1 MSISI
6 RLEGG
11 LGDHLLGNRF
21 IHAIKDK
28 YPKEDLFIYSDTENN
43 PNSINILKTLY
54 PNIYINTKVVGTR
67 KDKNFKIKSQFGE
80 EIYPAFLANL
90 PDDTIKEMQSYD
102 KFYDLQIDG
111 LKWLNYDF
119 DWLRYYYFFPKPQ
132 INLEKKYKETYI
144 MTHLYSRPDSPYN
157 LNQSYVIDLLKKI
170 SIFTNQK
177 VLVLTTEEHKSYYED
192 LFNDTNIIIDTS
204 DNLLDVFKIAQGCSL
219 FLGID
224 SGIRY
229 IPYHFSKPVFVFSKY
244 CKAYGSVAPS
254 HLIRWLL
261 FNKNVFPVDF
271 DINIVLQIINNC
283 ISNPAY
289 QLFPE
294 YIKDIDSIIVNRK
307 IV

>member
-1 MSISI
+1 MNIAI

-21 IHAIKDK
+21 VHAVKDK
-28 YPKEDLFIYSDTENN
+28 HPEADLQIFSDTENN
-43 PNSINILKTLY
+43 NSSINILKNLFPSLY
-54 PNIYINTKVVGTR
+54 KNTTTVAYR
-67 KDKNFKIKSQFGE
+67 KDKNHKIFTKFGT
-80 EIYPAFLANL
+80 EIYPAHINNL
-90 PDDTIKEMQSYD
+90 PDDILKEISKSD

-111 LKWLNYDF
+111 LKWLDYDF

-132 INLEKKYKETYI
+132 INVGAKYEEGYI

-157 LNQSYVIDLLKKI
+157 MDQTYVIDLLKKI
-170 SIFTNQK
+170 PALLNQK
-177 VLVLTTEEHKSYYED
+177 VLVLTTEEHKDYYKD
-192 LFNDTNIIIDTS
+192 IFNNPSIIVDTS
-204 DNLLDVFKIAQGCSL
+204 DNLFDVFRIAQGCSL

-244 CKAYGSVAPS
+244 CSSYGSVAPS

-261 FNKNVFPVDF
+261 FQKNVFP
-271 DINIVLQIINNC
+271 INFNINTLLQIINNC
-283 ISNPAY
+283 ISNKAY

-294 YIKDIDSIIVNRK
+294 YLQNIDSIIVNRRLE
-307 IV
+307 

>member
-1 MSISI
+1 MNISI

-21 IHAIKDK
+21 VHAIKDK
-28 YPKEDLFIYSDTENN
+28 HPEASLQLFSDTENN
-43 PNSINILKTLY
+43 SSSINILKKLFPSLY
-54 PNIYINTKVVGTR
+54 KNTTTVASR
-67 KDKNFKIKSQFGE
+67 KDKNYKISTRFGIE
-80 EIYPAFLANL
+80 TYPAHINNL
-90 PDDTIKEMQSYD
+90 PDDILKEINKSD

-132 INLEKKYKETYI
+132 INIGTKYEESYI
-144 MTHLYSRPDSPYN
+144 MTHLYSRPNSPYN
-157 LNQSYVIDLLKKI
+157 MDQAYVIDLLKKI
-170 SIFTNQK
+170 PKLLNQK
-177 VLVLTTEEHKSYYED
+177 VLVLTTDEHKDYYKD
-192 LFNDTNIIIDTS
+192 IFNDDSIIIDTS
-204 DNLLDVFKIAQGCSL
+204 DNLLDVFRIAQGCSL

-244 CKAYGSVAPS
+244 CNSYGSVAPS

-261 FNKNVFPVDF
+261 FQKNVFP
-271 DINIVLQIINNC
+271 INFNTNILLQIINNC
-283 ISNPAY
+283 ISNKAY

-294 YIKDIDSIIVNRK
+294 YLQDIDSIIVNRRLE
-307 IV
+307 